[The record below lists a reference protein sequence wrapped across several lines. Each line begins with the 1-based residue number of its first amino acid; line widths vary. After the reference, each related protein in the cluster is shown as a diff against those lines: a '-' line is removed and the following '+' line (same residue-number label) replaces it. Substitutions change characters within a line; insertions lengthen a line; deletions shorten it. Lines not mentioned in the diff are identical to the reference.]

1 MGFFMKTVFL
11 SFIYSIGGIVFASE
25 HKQEP
30 LANKANKIL
39 DQQIGCFQVLG
50 ERCSGTNYV
59 HALIG
64 ENLKDLK
71 SSGCIHKHFI
81 PWYLDKAKINSN
93 SYYQVPIQNILYIVV
108 IRDVFDWVRSFYEMP
123 HHSDGSIKKLSFT
136 DFIRTSWESNEKIIE
151 KNERRFWQ
159 KLALGQ
165 LNSEIKDYSLAYY
178 IDKLDPVTK
187 KAFKNILHLRTRKY
201 QNYIEFANYVNNII
215 YVRYEDVLAN
225 PEEFI
230 SFVSN
235 FTNAKPSNYK
245 SITTYKNE
253 FKKIYKPKKYFEINK
268 SDRKFILSQID
279 QNLEKEFGYNYNH

>member
-11 SFIYSIGGIVFASE
+11 SFIYLIGGIVFASE
-25 HKQEP
+25 QKQDP

-59 HALIG
+59 HALIE
-64 ENLKDLK
+64 ENLKDLR
-71 SSGCIHKHFI
+71 SSGCISKHFI

-108 IRDVFDWVRSFYEMP
+108 IRDVFDWVRSFYETP
-123 HHSDGSIKKLSFT
+123 HHTDGSIKKLSFT
-136 DFIRTSWESNEKIIE
+136 NFIRTPWKPKEENIE

-159 KLALGQ
+159 LFAMGQ
-165 LNSEIKDYSLAYY
+165 VNSNNEDSLPYY
-178 IDKLDPVTK
+178 IDKMDPVTK
-187 KAFKNILHLRTRKY
+187 KPFKNILHLRTQKY

-268 SDRKFILSQID
+268 SDRKFILLQID
-279 QNLEKEFGYNYNH
+279 QNLEKEFGYNYNQ